1 MSDAASAR
9 SPRRKVLPVPQFSTL
24 AEVEAALRDGR
35 LTPAYE
41 VLMSAKMAS
50 GDDADRVLTLLE
62 QRGIAVTVSAGH
74 CGDAIASRA
83 ERRPS

>member
-1 MSDAASAR
+1 M
-9 SPRRKVLPVPQFSTL
+9 PQFSTL
-24 AEVEAALRDGR
+24 TELEAALGDGR

-50 GDDADRVLTLLE
+50 GADAVRILSLLE
-62 QRGIAVTVSAGH
+62 NRGIAVTVSAGH

-83 ERRPS
+83 ERRPA